1 MKIRKNGF
9 AISVRNQKLALELVS
24 EADMAE
30 SNQLLLL
37 LPNPALEGLIPEY
50 AAPFYSDDS
59 FSEICERYLH
69 DPWQEGEPRFQGHL
83 YHVQV
88 QGSTIQILN
97 HKEVK

>member
-1 MKIRKNGF
+1 MIRKNGF
-9 AISVRNQKLALELVS
+9 ILSVRNRKLFLELVS

-30 SNQLLLL
+30 SEQLLLL

-50 AAPFYSDDS
+50 AAPFYDDDS

-69 DPWQEGEPRFQGHL
+69 DPWQEGEPHFQGHL

-88 QGSTIQILN
+88 RGSTIQILN